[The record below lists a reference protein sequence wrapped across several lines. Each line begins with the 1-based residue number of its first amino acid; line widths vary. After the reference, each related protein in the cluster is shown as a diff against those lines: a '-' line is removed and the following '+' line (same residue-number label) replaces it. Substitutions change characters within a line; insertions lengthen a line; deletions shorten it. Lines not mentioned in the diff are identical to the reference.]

1 MSHSALAAAAMD
13 APIDDVPPIL
23 SFPAIADR
31 MRSQSIVGRARLE
44 HRNQRCRQCGRVT
57 VETVE
62 LDDALLDRRGMPI
75 PGTATV
81 VGFFCNACRHD
92 WPVNHLRLAGDLED

>member
-1 MSHSALAAAAMD
+1 MSDTTLAVATVD
-13 APIDDVPPIL
+13 ASIDDVPYVL

-31 MRSQSIVGRARLE
+31 MRSQSIVERARLE
-44 HRNQRCRQCGRVT
+44 RHNQRCRHCGRVT

-92 WPVNHLRLAGDLED
+92 WPVNHLKLAGDLED

>member
-1 MSHSALAAAAMD
+1 MSDIALATAPVDTSIDD
-13 APIDDVPPIL
+13 APCVL

-31 MRSQSIVGRARLE
+31 MRSQSIVDRARLE
-44 HRNQRCRQCGRVT
+44 HRNQRCRHCGRVT
-57 VETVE
+57 VETIE

-92 WPVNHLRLAGDLED
+92 WPVNHLRLAGGLED